1 MNERTQPAGRARWPL
16 VSVLIPAF
24 NHERFVQR
32 CLDSVLEDPY
42 PCKEI
47 VIIDDGSSDAT
58 GEKIAQWI
66 GAHGHRLP
74 VQFVQRANRGVTA
87 TLNEAARC
95 ARGEYLRIVASDDY
109 LIRDGISR
117 QVAYLEG
124 NLRKSA
130 VIGDAIVVD
139 ADGRQLHQS
148 AMRDLHLA
156 NQKLYESDA
165 GIRRAVISEWA
176 VSGAVM
182 MLRRSAFDKGMTWDE
197 TLKIED
203 WDFFLRLVARDHL
216 GFIDVV
222 VCAYRLH
229 ETNVSKTRDV
239 QRRLENLSEFA
250 RVAARSCDLFTDADL
265 KMLRA
270 KLSLIR
276 AKISFLQKSYL
287 AVVWHLVA
295 YSARNFIA
303 LCGSKK
309 GASKAGVLG

>member
-1 MNERTQPAGRARWPL
+1 MNDRTQPAGRARWPL

-66 GAHGHRLP
+66 AAHGHRLP

-95 ARGEYLRIVASDDY
+95 ARGDYLRIVASDDY
-109 LIRDGISR
+109 LIRDGLGR
-117 QVAYLEG
+117 QVAYLEE

-139 ADGRQLHQS
+139 AEGRQLHQS

-156 NQKLYESDA
+156 NKKLYGSDA

-197 TLKIED
+197 TLRIED
-203 WDFFLRLVARDHL
+203 WDFFLRLVAGDHL
-216 GFIDVV
+216 GFIDVA

-239 QRRLENLSEFA
+239 ERRLENLSEFA
-250 RVAARSCDLFTDADL
+250 RVAARSCDLFTGVESW
-265 KMLRA
+265 MLRA
-270 KLSLIR
+270 KLSLIH
-276 AKISFLQKSYL
+276 AKISFLRRRYPSVL
-287 AVVWHLVA
+287 WHLAAHSV
-295 YSARNFIA
+295 RNFIA
-303 LCGSKK
+303 LCSSKT
-309 GASKAGVLG
+309 GVLG